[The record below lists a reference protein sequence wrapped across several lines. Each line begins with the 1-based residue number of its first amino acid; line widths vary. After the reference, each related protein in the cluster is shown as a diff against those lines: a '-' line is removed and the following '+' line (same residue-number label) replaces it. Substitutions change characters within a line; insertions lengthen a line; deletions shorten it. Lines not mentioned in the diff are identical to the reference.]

1 MKKVIAV
8 ALVLMLCLAFMPMAF
23 AADDL
28 ITVGIINLDPAES
41 GYREANVK
49 NLTDTFTK
57 ENGYDA
63 TFVTAPTA
71 DKQLEAAKGFIT
83 SQVKYILVSAAET
96 TGWDEVL
103 EEAHEAGVQ
112 VFLFDRMIECDPSL
126 YTAAV
131 VSDMRQEG
139 ETAVAWLESLD
150 VIANILT
157 IDCVNLV
164 ISRLVC
170 CHVVDSSCFLWKV
183 TNK

>member
-63 TFVTAPTA
+63 TFAEMGNEMKNTISHR
-71 DKQLEAAKGFIT
+71 AKAVRKLVEFLKNS
-83 SQVKYILVSAAET
+83 SQKI
-96 TGWDEVL
+96 
-103 EEAHEAGVQ
+103 
-112 VFLFDRMIECDPSL
+112 
-126 YTAAV
+126 
-131 VSDMRQEG
+131 
-139 ETAVAWLESLD
+139 
-150 VIANILT
+150 
-157 IDCVNLV
+157 
-164 ISRLVC
+164 
-170 CHVVDSSCFLWKV
+170 
-183 TNK
+183 